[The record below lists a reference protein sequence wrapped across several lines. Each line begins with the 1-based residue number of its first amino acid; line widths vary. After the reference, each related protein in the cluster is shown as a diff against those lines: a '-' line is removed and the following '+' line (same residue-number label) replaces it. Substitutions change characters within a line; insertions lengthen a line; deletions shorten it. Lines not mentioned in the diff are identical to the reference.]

1 VGEVVSTVL
10 VKCGSHRARRKL
22 YALVG
27 KENAE
32 ELFSVDLDADRG
44 LLRRRRRRETG
55 HGGAF
60 RIPAELETQAKAI
73 VGVSGLRDGEDL
85 MRCWKF

>member
-32 ELFSVDLDADRG
+32 ELFSMHRK
-44 LLRRRRRRETG
+44 TG
-55 HGGAF
+55 RGAF
-60 RIPAELETQAKAI
+60 RIPAELEAQAKAI
-73 VGVSGLRDGEDL
+73 VGVSGLRDGKDL